1 MASHQLKNGQ
11 PIATRNLPKPD
22 APAIDYVWI
31 AAQFREVTDVLN
43 ELSRTLASID
53 EKLQQPREATSLT
66 IEREFYSIV
75 EFAELVGKSA
85 YTVREWCRLE
95 RIHAEKCDSGRG
107 DAKAWKIPVAELARY
122 QDHGLL
128 PMKYL
133 R

>member
-11 PIATRNLPKPD
+11 LIATRDLPKHD
-22 APAIDYVWI
+22 TPAVDYVWL
-31 AAQFREVTDVLN
+31 AAQFREVTDVLA
-43 ELSRTLASID
+43 ELSRSLASID
-53 EKLQQPREATSLT
+53 EKLQQPGETAQPAF
-66 IEREFYSIV
+66 EREFYSIV

-107 DAKAWKIPVAELARY
+107 DAKAWKIAVAELARY
-122 QDHGLL
+122 HDHGLL